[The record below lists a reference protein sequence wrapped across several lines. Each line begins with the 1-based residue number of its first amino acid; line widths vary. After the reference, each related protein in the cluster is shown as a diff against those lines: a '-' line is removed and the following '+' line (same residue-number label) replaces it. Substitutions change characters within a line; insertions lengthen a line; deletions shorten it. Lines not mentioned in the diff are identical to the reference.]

1 MHVALHLLSQEAQ
14 LICEQ
19 FEKGLHGVA
28 IMWQTED
35 LGGVSKNHR
44 VEWSTFLQGENLSE
58 TSLLRDFKII
68 CKTGGPP
75 SYPRCLITEGDVSN
89 GLSLVENYL
98 LSRLTPEEAESMEV
112 LIHNHCGQ
120 DLTAWIA
127 ESGFRKVFVTTEPY
141 HDPHWSCCSFPE
153 RCPELLVKCVGD
165 DIQLLLLKHVWPFRS
180 CLPGWRGGYFNLRTF
195 EPAEKNV
202 ADSHYI
208 RYTPPFCSVAVAGLL
223 AFAGAYGHAVLRRWS
238 DPGCNNGHFAKYPM
252 AAAQV
257 MRVLIISLRLAYAR
271 DLPGLLQLRGVGL
284 KGFEKWIVVQR

>member
-1 MHVALHLLSQEAQ
+1 VLQPQRINPQSTGLLDCPAGGILRRPNVVHMALHVLSQEAQ
-14 LICEQ
+14 LICEH
-19 FEKGLHGVA
+19 FEKGLHAVA

-44 VEWSTFLQGENLSE
+44 VEWNTFLQGEKLSE

-75 SYPRCLITEGDVSN
+75 SYARCIITEGDVSN

-98 LSRLTPEEAESMEV
+98 LSRVTPEEAESMEV

-127 ESGFRKVFVTTEPY
+127 ESGLRKVSVTMEPY
-141 HDPHWSCCSFPE
+141 QDLHWSCCAFPE
-153 RCPELLVKCVGD
+153 RRPELLVKCVGD

-180 CLPGWRGGYFNLRTF
+180 ALPGWHGGYFNLRTF

-202 ADSHYI
+202 ADSHFI
-208 RYTPPFCSVAVAGLL
+208 RYTP
-223 AFAGAYGHAVLRRWS
+223 AFAVSQLQDYLHSLE
-238 DPGCNNGHFAKYPM
+238 DT
-252 AAAQV
+252 V
-257 MRVLIISLRLAYAR
+257 MQFSVDGVIPATTMDI
-271 DLPGLLQLRGVGL
+271 LQSTPWL
-284 KGFEKWIVVQR
+284 QRK